1 MKVRDCGDGTFEIT
15 ETVSEINDK
24 AIEAGLPPP
33 MAIFDTTVRAE
44 GIVVCT
50 RITDEE
56 ARFLGIVQTVG

>member
-33 MAIFDTTVRAE
+33 MIILETTLRAE
-44 GIVVCT
+44 DIVVCT
-50 RITDEE
+50 RLTKKE
-56 ARFLGIVQTVG
+56 ARFLGIIADQ

>member
-1 MKVRDCGDGTFEIT
+1 MKVRDCCDGTFEIT

-33 MAIFDTTVRAE
+33 MIILETTLRAD

-50 RITDEE
+50 RITEEE
-56 ARFLGIVQTVG
+56 ARFLGIVNNQ

>member
-33 MAIFDTTVRAE
+33 MFVFDPTVRAD
-44 GIVVCT
+44 GIEVCT
-50 RITDEE
+50 RLTEE
-56 ARFLGIVQTVG
+56 EVRFLGIIADQ